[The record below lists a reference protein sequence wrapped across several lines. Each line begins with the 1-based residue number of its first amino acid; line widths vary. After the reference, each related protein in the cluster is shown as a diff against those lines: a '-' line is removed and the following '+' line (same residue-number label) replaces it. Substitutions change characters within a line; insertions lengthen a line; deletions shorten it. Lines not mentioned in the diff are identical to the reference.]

1 MEKSIEDKIRD
12 IVRDELEKR
21 ENRKFGPRPY
31 EPAPWDFIPVEPAP
45 WDFIPVWPPKEN
57 RCSVCNLDMN
67 KMTHYVCSHSRCPSK
82 VTYLLNEDKTN
93 NGGGGRG
100 TGV

>member
-1 MEKSIEDKIRD
+1 MVDKSIEERIRE
-12 IVRDELEKR
+12 IVRDEIEQSQ
-21 ENRKFGPRPY
+21 NRKYGPRPNKPY
-31 EPAPWDFIPVEPAP
+31 EWPLDNIPT
-45 WDFIPVWPPKEN
+45 WPPKEN

-93 NGGGGRG
+93 TGGGGRG